1 MLSIRTAAGF
11 LVLLTTAVACA
22 PAPRAAAPTQEQGAA
37 PSGQAASASV
47 QRALV
52 IIGGRAPESIA
63 ARPLRQIRGAGQ
75 PTTTFRAFNAGLAL
89 NNERNLPGPYLSEA
103 LPQLN
108 SETWRVFPDGR
119 MDTTFRLRPGLTWH
133 DGHPLDAGDFVFSYR
148 VYATPDLGLP
158 DVPPFNYI
166 EDVQA
171 PDPATVVVRWRQPYA
186 EAAGLQ
192 AEDFPP
198 LPRHLLEATFNLGQ
212 PDAFTVLPFWN
223 TGYVGIGPYKLTQF
237 ERGGH
242 VEGTA
247 FDGHALGRP
256 RIDQVRLLYMTDPN
270 TALANLLAGSANVAT
285 DTSIDLQQAAVL
297 EREWG
302 ARNAGT
308 VQRNPVGIRHF
319 NMQMRPEFAAPR
331 AILDLR
337 VRRALAYGTDRQ
349 ALADGITEGMGSIAD
364 SLVLPQVE
372 YAAELERVIA
382 KYPYDL
388 RRTEQL
394 LGEVGYAKGGDGFYT
409 SPGAG
414 RFAMEVM
421 VSQGPRND
429 TEVEIVADG
438 LRRAGFDARIRI
450 VPRAQQTE
458 PFVFANFATVMIGSW
473 NDAVEPPLKRIRSS
487 EIATQETRGRGNNY
501 SGWNS
506 PEADRLVQAFEAA
519 LDRTERNQRI
529 VELLK
534 LVSDEVPM
542 LPLYNN
548 LAFLAYASGLKG
560 PTVTLT
566 SNAATFNLHEWY
578 WER

>member
-1 MLSIRTAAGF
+1 MLTIRSAAGF
-11 LVLLTTAVACA
+11 LVLLATAVACA
-22 PAPRAAAPTQEQGAA
+22 PAPSGAPPRQPQDAAT
-37 PSGQAASASV
+37 SGQAAPASV
-47 QRALV
+47 QHTLIV
-52 IIGGRAPESIA
+52 IGGRAPDTIA
-63 ARPLRQIRGAGQ
+63 ARPLRQIQGAGQ
-75 PTTTFRAFNAGLAL
+75 PTATLRAFNAGLAL
-89 NNERNLPGPYLSEA
+89 NDARNLPVPYLAST

-108 SETWRVFPDGR
+108 TESWRVFANGR
-119 MDTTFRLRPGLTWH
+119 METTFPLRKGLTWH
-133 DGHPLDAGDFVFSYR
+133 DGHPLEAADFVFAYR
-148 VYATPDLGLP
+148 VYATPEIGLP
-158 DVPPFNYI
+158 DTPPFNYI

-171 PDPATVVVRWRQPYA
+171 PDPATVIVRWRQPYA
-186 EAAGLQ
+186 DAAGLE
-192 AEDFPP
+192 AADFPP
-198 LPRHLLEATFNLGQ
+198 LPRHLLEATFNQGQ

-223 TGYVGIGPYKLTQF
+223 TGYVGIGPYKLTRF
-237 ERGGH
+237 ELGSF
-242 VEGTA
+242 VEGVA
-247 FDGHALGRP
+247 FDTHALGRP
-256 RIDQVRLLYMTDPN
+256 RIDQLRMMYMTDPN
-270 TALANLLAGSANVAT
+270 AALANLLAGSANVAT

-308 VQRNPVGIRHF
+308 VQRTPVGIRHF

-337 VRRALAYGTDRQ
+337 VRKALAHATDRQ
-349 ALADGITEGMGSIAD
+349 SLADGITEGMGTVAD
-364 SLVLPQVE
+364 TLVLPQAG
-372 YAAELERVIA
+372 YYPELERVLA

-388 RRTEQL
+388 RRTDQL
-394 LGEVGYAKGGDGFYT
+394 LGDAGYTKGGDGFYS
-409 SPGAG
+409 SPSEG
-414 RFAMEVM
+414 RFSMEVM

-438 LRRAGFDARIRI
+438 LRKAGFDARIRI

-473 NDAVEPPLKRIRSS
+473 NDAVEPPLKRMRSS
-487 EIATQETRGRGNNY
+487 EIATIETRGRGNNY

-506 PEADRLVQAFEAA
+506 PEADRLVQAYEAA

-548 LAFLAYASGLKG
+548 LAFLAFANGLKG
-560 PTVTLT
+560 PMVTLT

>member
-1 MLSIRTAAGF
+1 MLTIRSGAVL
-11 LVLLTTAVACA
+11 LVLLMTAAACA
-22 PAPRAAAPTQEQGAA
+22 PAPRAAPSPGEPGTA
-37 PSGQAASASV
+37 PSGQAAPSSV
-47 QRALV
+47 QHALV

-75 PTTTFRAFNAGLAL
+75 PTATFRAFNAGLAL
-89 NNERNLPGPYLSEA
+89 NNERNLPGPYLAAA

-108 SETWRVFPDGR
+108 TETWRVLPDGR
-119 MDTTFRLRPGLTWH
+119 METTFPLRPGLTWH
-133 DGHPLDAGDFVFSYR
+133 DGHPLEAGDFAFSYR

-158 DVPPFNYI
+158 DTPPFNYI

-186 EAAGLQ
+186 DAAGLQ

-198 LPRHLLEATFNLGQ
+198 LPRHLLEATFNQGQ

-223 TGYVGIGPYKLTQF
+223 TGYVGIGPYKLKHF
-237 ERGGH
+237 ELGGS

-247 FDGHALGRP
+247 FGGHALGRP
-256 RIDQVRLLYMTDPN
+256 RIDQLRMVYMTDPN
-270 TALANLLAGSANVAT
+270 AALANLLAGSANVAT

-297 EREWG
+297 DREWG
-302 ARNAGT
+302 ARNGGT
-308 VQRNPVGIRHF
+308 VLRNPVGIRHF

-337 VRRALAYGTDRQ
+337 VRKALSYATDRQ
-349 ALADGITEGMGSIAD
+349 ALVDGITEGLGSIAD

-372 YAAELERVIA
+372 YATELERVIM

-388 RRTEQL
+388 RRAEQL
-394 LGEVGYAKGGDGFYT
+394 LSEAGYTKGGDGLYT
-409 SPGAG
+409 SPSEG
-414 RFAMEVM
+414 RFSMEVM

-429 TEVEIVADG
+429 TEVVIVADG
-438 LRRAGFDARIRI
+438 LRRAGFDSRIRI

-473 NDAVEPPLKRIRSS
+473 NDAVEPPLKRMRSS
-487 EIATQETRGRGNNY
+487 EIATLETRGRGNNY

-506 PEADRLVQAFEAA
+506 PEADRLVQAYEAT
-519 LDRTERNQRI
+519 LDRTERNHRI

>member
-1 MLSIRTAAGF
+1 MLTMRSAAVF

-22 PAPRAAAPTQEQGAA
+22 PAAPGASSRQGDAAAPSEQAA
-37 PSGQAASASV
+37 PASV
-47 QRALV
+47 QRTLV
-52 IIGGRAPESIA
+52 VIGGRAPDSIA

-75 PTTTFRAFNAGLAL
+75 PTATFRAFNAGLAL
-89 NNERNLPGPYLSEA
+89 LNERNLPGPYLAAA

-108 SETWRVFPDGR
+108 TDSWRVFSDGR
-119 MDTTFRLRPGLTWH
+119 METIFPLRPGLTWH
-133 DGHPLDAGDFVFSYR
+133 DGHPLDAGDFAFSYR
-148 VYATPDLGLP
+148 VYATPELGLP

-186 EAAGLQ
+186 DAASLD
-192 AEDFPP
+192 AEEFPP
-198 LPRHLLEATFNLGQ
+198 LPRHLLEATFNQGQ
-212 PDAFTVLPFWN
+212 PDNFTVLPFWN
-223 TGYVGIGPYKLTQF
+223 TGYVGIGPYKLKQF
-237 ERGGH
+237 DLGGP

-247 FDGHALGRP
+247 FAGHALGRP
-256 RIDQVRLLYMTDPN
+256 RIDQLRLVYMTDPN
-270 TALANLLAGSANVAT
+270 AALANLLAGSANVAT

-297 EREWG
+297 DREWG
-302 ARNAGT
+302 ARDAGT
-308 VQRNPVGIRHF
+308 VLRNPAGIRHF

-331 AILDLR
+331 AVLDLR
-337 VRRALAYGTDRQ
+337 VRKALAHATDRQ
-349 ALADGITEGMGSIAD
+349 SLADGITEGMGSVAD
-364 SLVLPQVE
+364 TLVLPQVD
-372 YAAELERVIA
+372 YYPELERVIT
-382 KYPYDL
+382 KYPYDV

-394 LGEVGYAKGGDGFYT
+394 LGEVGYTKGSDGFYAHP
-409 SPGAG
+409 SEG

-450 VPRAQQTE
+450 VPRAQQQE
-458 PFVFANFATVMIGSW
+458 AFVFANFATVMIGSW
-473 NDAVEPPLKRIRSS
+473 NEAVNPPLKRMRSS
-487 EIATQETRGRGNNY
+487 EIATLETRGRGNNY

-506 PEADRLVQAFEAA
+506 PEADRLVLAYETA

>member
-1 MLSIRTAAGF
+1 MLTVRGAAVF

-22 PAPRAAAPTQEQGAA
+22 PVSPAAPLPRDQGVAPAGQAA
-37 PSGQAASASV
+37 PSSV
-47 QRALV
+47 QHVLIV
-52 IIGGRAPESIA
+52 IGGRGPDSIA

-75 PTTTFRAFNAGLAL
+75 PTATFRAFNAGLAL
-89 NNERNLPGPYLSEA
+89 TNERNLPVPYLAAA

-108 SETWRVFPDGR
+108 SDTWRVLPDGR
-119 MDTTFRLRPGLTWH
+119 METTFRLRPGLTWH
-133 DGHPLDAGDFVFSYR
+133 DGYPLEAGDFAFSYR

-158 DVPPFNYI
+158 DAPPFNYI

-171 PDPATVVVRWRQPYA
+171 PDPATVVVRWRQVYA
-186 EAAGLQ
+186 DAAGLQ

-198 LPRHLLEATFNLGQ
+198 LPRHLLEASFNQRQ
-212 PDAFTVLPFWN
+212 PDVFTVLPFWN
-223 TGYVGIGPYKLTQF
+223 VDYVGIGPYKLTRF
-237 ERGGH
+237 ELGSH
-242 VEGTA
+242 VEGSA

-256 RIDQVRLLYMTDPN
+256 RIDQLRMVYMTDPN
-270 TALANLLAGSANVAT
+270 AALANLLAGSANVAT

-297 EREWG
+297 DREWG
-302 ARNAGT
+302 ARHAGT

-337 VRRALAYGTDRQ
+337 VRRALAHATDRQ

-364 SLVLPQVE
+364 TLVLPQVE
-372 YAAELERVIA
+372 YYSALERAIT
-382 KYPYDL
+382 KYPFDL
-388 RRTEQL
+388 RRTGQL
-394 LGEVGYAKGGDGFYT
+394 LGEVGYTKGSDGFYT
-409 SPGAG
+409 SPSEG

-438 LRRAGFDARIRI
+438 LRKAGFDARIRI

-458 PFVFANFATVMIGSW
+458 PFVFANFATAMIGSW
-473 NDAVEPPLKRIRSS
+473 NNAVAPPLSRMRSS
-487 EIATQETRGRGNNY
+487 EIATVETRGRGANY

-506 PEADRLVQAFEAA
+506 READRLVQAYEAA
-519 LDRTERNQRI
+519 LDRGERNQRS

-542 LPLYNN
+542 LGLYNN
-548 LAFLAYASGLKG
+548 LAFLAYASGLRG
-560 PTVTLT
+560 PLVTLT
-566 SNAATFNLHEWY
+566 SDAATFNLHEWY